1 MIVLV
6 VEDEVFIALDI
17 AQALE
22 EAGHEV
28 CGIAAD
34 KAGALRLGGRFEPD
48 AALVDLNLA
57 DGRTGL
63 EITRELWQR
72 HGTVYVLATAYPQEL
87 WPEGRH
93 GAWGRFGKPYRPE
106 EVVAAIGYCLE
117 LAGADARRALPRPGW
132 CCCRRRRGGW
142 HPARLYAIARPRP
155 RRSPGRAASA
165 APSCRRRGSPR

>member
-6 VEDEVFIALDI
+6 VEDEVFIALDL
-17 AQALE
+17 AQVLE

-34 KAGALRLGGRFEPD
+34 KAGALRLGERFGPD

-63 EITRELWQR
+63 EITRELWRR
-72 HGTVYVLATAYPQEL
+72 HGTVCVLATAYPPQL
-87 WPEGRH
+87 WPEGGH

-117 LAGADARRALPRPGW
+117 LAAGGRPPGAPPPGLELLP
-132 CCCRRRRGGW
+132 
-142 HPARLYAIARPRP
+142 A
-155 RRSPGRAASA
+155 
-165 APSCRRRGSPR
+165 